1 MATIIVTFTCYIIN
15 MATRIDIPHVSRD
28 ERIGSVF
35 NEMFKVIYATDNSD
49 STEVEWDF
57 SHCAF
62 FHPFFIAPLAIYKQH
77 CGKSITATNRHGHLD
92 KYLNLIKFDN
102 TLDIHTVDNAQNV
115 LNGYLGKSYIP
126 ICRFVSS
133 SGSDVDCIQSVLQK
147 IIERQ
152 SKMSGELRT
161 PLSYM
166 LGEIVGN
173 IEEHAYSKYGYI
185 YSQYLPSEKAINIC
199 IADAGITIHGSYVRR
214 NRFLDKIGDNEAF
227 ALRFANDGYSTK
239 DLPGAESRGFG
250 ISTSKRMLVDGLGG
264 QFFML
269 SGGAFHRYD
278 TNGSVFVNLPPDIC
292 WNGTI
297 TLMRIPVSAPAGF
310 DYHKYVK

>member
-133 SGSDVDCIQSVLQK
+133 SGSDVDCIQSVLQE

-173 IEEHAYSKYGYI
+173 IEEHAASMGIFIPNI
-185 YSQYLPSEKAINIC
+185 YLLKKQ
-199 IADAGITIHGSYVRR
+199 
-214 NRFLDKIGDNEAF
+214 
-227 ALRFANDGYSTK
+227 
-239 DLPGAESRGFG
+239 
-250 ISTSKRMLVDGLGG
+250 STS
-264 QFFML
+264 
-269 SGGAFHRYD
+269 
-278 TNGSVFVNLPPDIC
+278 
-292 WNGTI
+292 
-297 TLMRIPVSAPAGF
+297 VSLTRE
-310 DYHKYVK
+310 